1 MNKDINTP
9 EKLIDS
15 LNFFKKFQNWQYKN
29 TALLIFSFGALYFLY
44 GTDFLNNLIAQI
56 GSLGYVSA
64 FFAGIFFV
72 SIFTVAPSSI
82 IIFDLAN
89 QLNAFGVAILAG
101 AGAVVGDYIIY
112 RFLKDRVF
120 DELKIIIDKVPR
132 PKFLLKFFLTPYFSW
147 LVPLWGALIIASPLP
162 DELGVSILGLSKI
175 SRLQFIFVTFF
186 LNTVGI
192 MAIVALAGAF

>member
-1 MNKDINTP
+1 
-9 EKLIDS
+9 
-15 LNFFKKFQNWQYKN
+15 
-29 TALLIFSFGALYFLY
+29 
-44 GTDFLNNLIAQI
+44 LNNLIAQI